1 MPGPLKRLAQG
12 DSRDQN
18 RMKNVAIVYFSSG
31 GQTQQLA
38 HGIAE
43 GVRSVPQTAAVLWRI
58 EGSDL
63 RDGRWKNEEIL
74 AGLQRADTIVFGT
87 PTYMGGIAAQYK
99 AFIDACGGIW
109 FEQAWRN
116 KLAAGFTHSQGLS
129 GDKLNTLEGLMIQA
143 MQHGMLWVGLGI
155 RPEGSSPEQVNRLGS
170 YLGLMAQSEAD
181 QTNLFEGDR
190 QTARLF
196 GQRIADAT
204 HRWQRTSNEPSQGL

>member
-1 MPGPLKRLAQG
+1 
-12 DSRDQN
+12 
-18 RMKNVAIVYFSSG
+18 MKNVAIVYFSSG

>member
-1 MPGPLKRLAQG
+1 
-12 DSRDQN
+12 
-18 RMKNVAIVYFSSG
+18 MKNVAIVYFSSG
-31 GQTQQLA
+31 GHIQQLA

>member
-31 GQTQQLA
+31 GHTQQLA

-74 AGLQRADTIVFGT
+74 AGLQRSDTIVFGT

-99 AFIDACGGIW
+99 AFIDACGG
-109 FEQAWRN
+109 EGCAPASGRQ
-116 KLAAGFTHSQGLS
+116 QGC
-129 GDKLNTLEGLMIQA
+129 GGP
-143 MQHGMLWVGLGI
+143 WLGAP
-155 RPEGSSPEQVNRLGS
+155 RELGS
-170 YLGLMAQSEAD
+170 IA
-181 QTNLFEGDR
+181 
-190 QTARLF
+190 TAC
-196 GQRIADAT
+196 
-204 HRWQRTSNEPSQGL
+204 W

>member
-1 MPGPLKRLAQG
+1 
-12 DSRDQN
+12 
-18 RMKNVAIVYFSSG
+18 MKNVAIVYFSAAG
-31 GQTQQLA
+31 HTQQLA
-38 HGIAE
+38 HAIAE
-43 GVRSVPQTAAVLWRI
+43 GVRSIPQTTAVLWRI

-63 RDGRWKNEEIL
+63 REGRWKNQEVT
-74 AGLQRADTIVFGT
+74 AGLQQADTIVFGS

-99 AFIDACGGIW
+99 SFIDACGGIW
-109 FEQAWRN
+109 YEQAWRN

-143 MQHGMLWVGLGI
+143 MQHGMLWLSLGML
-155 RPEGSSPEQVNRLGS
+155 PEGSSPEQINRLGS
-170 YLGLMAQSEAD
+170 YIGLMAQSQAD

-204 HRWQRTSNEPSQGL
+204 HRWQRT

>member
-31 GQTQQLA
+31 GHTQQLA

-99 AFIDACGGIW
+99 SFIDACGGIW
-109 FEQAWRN
+109 YEQAWRN

-155 RPEGSSPEQVNRLGS
+155 RPEGSSPEQINRLGS

-204 HRWQRTSNEPSQGL
+204 HRWQRT